1 MDLKNS
7 LIPGHKKRSRR
18 HSSNGTKRR
27 SKDSVTSDSGTGKKS
42 FILLNFDLVKYQA
55 ANFNCQKKVSLAN
68 FKAKMF
74 QYIAHVIMLLI
85 LKNLKIVPM
94 FYEKSKKYVNFIVT
108 VLVIVWIKL

>member
-42 FILLNFDLVKYQA
+42 FIHLDFDLVKYQA
-55 ANFNCQKKVSLAN
+55 ANFNCQKKLG
-68 FKAKMF
+68 
-74 QYIAHVIMLLI
+74 
-85 LKNLKIVPM
+85 
-94 FYEKSKKYVNFIVT
+94 
-108 VLVIVWIKL
+108 